1 VAADWQAAVDI
12 GGTFTDILI
21 VDRTSGAYAIEKV
34 LTTHGE
40 PAEAVRAGLAEVL
53 SRTSIVAG
61 ELGNVV
67 HATTLVTNAVIERK
81 GARVALLATEG
92 FRDMLLVGREHRYD
106 MYDLLL
112 QKPEPLVARW
122 DTFAVPE
129 RVLVDGSVLRDLDVA
144 AVETLATEL
153 RNRGI
158 EAVAVCLLHAYRFPL
173 HELRVR
179 EILHGSGAGFN
190 VALSHEVVGGIREYE
205 RASTTVAN
213 AYVLALVDRYLA
225 RIESDLRAVGHR
237 GQLLVM
243 LSSGAIATTHTARS
257 VPVRLIESGPAAG
270 ALAAAAAGQRMGQPD
285 LLSFDMGGTTAKACI
300 VSGGRPRVSNNLE
313 VGRLSRFRKG
323 SGLPLEMSSVELIE
337 IGAGG
342 GSHARIDNFG
352 LLQVGP
358 DSAGSEPG
366 PMCYGRSGGVPTV
379 TDADLVLG
387 YLNKDFFL
395 GGRMTLDLDA
405 AVRGIE
411 TRLATPLGL
420 DVARASW
427 TVHEVVNENMANAA
441 RVHAV
446 ETGADLDR
454 LPLFAFGGAG
464 PVHAFRVALNLGMR
478 LVIAPLGAGVG
489 STIGLLSA
497 PLAFDYVRSAAMQLD
512 QLDWP
517 QIELLLSTMV
527 ADGVTL
533 LADAAVPARDVDV
546 RYGAD
551 MRLVGQAHEIA
562 VELGARPEPG
572 SEGRLREAFDT
583 TYRALF
589 GRQQPAVAVEVIS
602 WRVRVSG
609 PRPAFPMA
617 GKARQGI
624 NDAIESARKVPR
636 EAYFPESAG
645 YVLTPVYDRYL
656 LMPGMTFEGPAIVE
670 ERESTF
676 IVGPGGHA
684 SIDKYQNL
692 LVEIPR

>member
-1 VAADWQAAVDI
+1 MTSDWQAAVDI

-21 VDRTSGAYAIEKV
+21 VDRTSGAFAIEKA

-40 PAEAVRAGLAEVL
+40 PAEAVRVGLADVL
-53 SRTSIVAG
+53 DRTSLVAG
-61 ELGNVV
+61 ALGNVV

-92 FRDMLLVGREHRYD
+92 FRDLLLVGREHRYD
-106 MYDLLL
+106 MYDVLL
-112 QKPEPLVARW
+112 QKPEPLVAPW
-122 DTFAVPE
+122 DMFAVPE
-129 RVLVDGSVLRDLDVA
+129 RVLVDGSVYRELDEA

-153 RNRGI
+153 RSGGI
-158 EAVAVCLLHAYRFPL
+158 EAVAVCLLHSYQYPR

-179 EILHGSGAGFN
+179 EILLGSWAGFQ
-190 VALSHEVVGGIREYE
+190 VALSHEVVGELREYE

-213 AYVLALVDRYLA
+213 AYVLALVDRYLS
-225 RIESDLRAVGHR
+225 RIESDLRDVGHR

-243 LSSGAIATTHTARS
+243 LSSGAIATTHTARTI
-257 VPVRLIESGPAAG
+257 PVRLIESGPAAG
-270 ALAAAAAGQRMGQPD
+270 ALAAAEAGQRMGQPN

-300 VSGGRPRVSNNLE
+300 IARGRPQVSSSLE

-323 SGLPLEMSSVELIE
+323 SGVPLKMSSVELIE

-366 PMCYGRSGGVPTV
+366 PMCYGRGGDTPSV

-387 YLNKDFFL
+387 YLDPDFFL
-395 GGRMTLDLDA
+395 GGRMRLDRDA

-411 TRLATPLGL
+411 AQLATQLGL

-446 ETGADLDR
+446 ETGADLQH

-464 PVHAFRVALNLGMR
+464 PVHAFRVAMNLGMP

-497 PLAFDYVRSAAMQLD
+497 PLAFDYVRSAVMPLD

-517 QIELLLSTMV
+517 HIDALLSAMV
-527 ADGVTL
+527 ADGMEL
-533 LADAAVPARDVDV
+533 LGQAAVPRGDVEV

-551 MRLVGQAHEIA
+551 MRLIGQAHEIA
-562 VELGARPEPG
+562 VDLGARPSPG
-572 SEGRLREAFDT
+572 SEARMRTAFDA
-583 TYRALF
+583 TYRSLF
-589 GRQQPAVAVEVIS
+589 GRQQPSVGAEVVS
-602 WRVRVSG
+602 WRVRLSG
-609 PRPAFPMA
+609 PRPEFPMKSSAGVATSDRIESA
-617 GKARQGI
+617 GKAPRQ
-624 NDAIESARKVPR
+624 
-636 EAYFPESAG
+636 AYFPETGG

-656 LMPGMTFEGPAIVE
+656 LMPGMTFEGPAILE
-670 ERESTF
+670 ENESTF
-676 IVGPGGHA
+676 IVGPGGRA
-684 SIDKYQNL
+684 SIDRYQNL